1 MQDTPSKAKAAKAG
15 PESREARLKAALKA
29 NMARRKAQARSRAAD
44 AKDLADGIHWVLEE
58 ADRENLQ
65 KACLQKVMHNYSQH
79 AVALKYVEVYNQ
91 AMAFKNYRI

>member
-1 MQDTPSKAKAAKAG
+1 M
-15 PESREARLKAALKA
+15 
-29 NMARRKAQARSRAAD
+29 RRYQ
-44 AKDLADGIHWVLEE
+44 GWVLEE
-58 ADRENLQ
+58 ADRENLK